1 LLLPGLLFTSLFA
14 LFLLLVIPGERASL
28 ALVTYDSLKRG
39 MERRFI
45 SDADRPRLE
54 ILGRKAMDVVK
65 SGVLI
70 GICAGL
76 LGFLLTLHKLRWL
89 APLFGVALF
98 FAGLALARYS
108 VNYEFKKWQA
118 RVFDDLPDLIGFAP
132 AFLKTGG
139 ITLRGAIS
147 MTLPF
152 LSGPLRYEMWIA
164 LDKINRTGNAR
175 GAFDDLAKRVG
186 HPCMDSVCLRMSTS
200 WDASPS
206 PELFDDLTDQIRDVE
221 EIAAARSTAGKA
233 AMLALICVLGLLG
246 ALMVYGYPAF
256 VFMGEKLMAGFGL

>member
-1 LLLPGLLFTSLFA
+1 
-14 LFLLLVIPGERASL
+14 
-28 ALVTYDSLKRG
+28 
-39 MERRFI
+39 MEQRFI
-45 SDADRPRLE
+45 SEDDRPRLE
-54 ILGRKAMDVVK
+54 ILGRKAKDVVK
-65 SGVLI
+65 SGILV

-76 LGFLLTLHKLRWL
+76 SGFLLTFHKLRLL
-89 APLFGVALF
+89 AMPVGIALF

-152 LSGPLRYEMWIA
+152 LSGPLRDEMWIA
-164 LDKINRTGNAR
+164 LDKIKRTGNAR
-175 GAFDDLAKRVG
+175 RAFEDLAKRVG

-206 PELFDDLTDQIRDVE
+206 PEIFDDLTDQIRDVE

-233 AMLALICVLGLLG
+233 GLLALICVLGLLG
-246 ALMVYGYPAF
+246 AGMVFGYPAAIY
-256 VFMGEKLMAGFGL
+256 MGDKLTAGFGL